1 MRFEQAFADLFA
13 IAYRVAF
20 RILGDRQAAED
31 VAQEAVTRANTR
43 WRKVEAH
50 AEPWTARVAANL
62 ALDQVRRGPA
72 PVPDVP
78 GERDPLVAERLDLQ
92 QALLALPKRQR
103 EVVSLRYGADLPEAQ
118 VAELL
123 GCTTGTVKTH
133 AHRGLAA
140 LRLAL
145 GDEEEGGGE
154 RVRAVR

>member
-1 MRFEQAFADLFA
+1 MTFEQAFADLFA
-13 IAYRVAF
+13 VAYRVAY

-31 VAQEAVTRANTR
+31 VAQEATTRACVR
-43 WRKVEAH
+43 WKKVEPH

-62 ALDQVRRGPA
+62 ALDLVRRGPA
-72 PVPDVP
+72 PVPAAKADA
-78 GERDPLVAERLDLQ
+78 DPLVAERLDLQ
-92 QALLALPKRQR
+92 RALFELPKRQR

-123 GCTTGTVKTH
+123 GCSPGTVKTH

-145 GDEEEGGGE
+145 GDEEGGGE